1 MLTNLNAIVYLG
13 GPADGV
19 VHIACQICANGSAL
33 HGSSSL
39 AELSRANLLR
49 AEMVLGCGPKCGANA
64 GRGMRLEPAREAE
77 EDALERAPTLALPF
91 EYVAAVLSFPCAT
104 ADVPSAFGL
113 AERSC
118 VADSVE

>member
-1 MLTNLNAIVYLG
+1 VNLG
-13 GPADGV
+13 GPVDGV
-19 VHIACQICANGSAL
+19 VHVACQIYANGGAL

-77 EDALERAPTLALPF
+77 EDALERAPALALPF
-91 EYVAAVLSFPCAT
+91 EYVAAVLSFTCPI
-104 ADVPSAFGL
+104 ADLSSAFGL
-113 AERSC
+113 AEWSC
-118 VADSVE
+118 AADSVA